1 MENWTSVFLFISGL
15 IVSFLSFVSKYLF
28 DKVSDHEKRI
38 QKIEDIQGTKL
49 DQLGR
54 EIHELKNDVS
64 KIARKVDELASQVH
78 KEKNVEM
85 QISHTLEKV
94 LIRLEKL
101 DDKEYGK

>member
-1 MENWTSVFLFISGL
+1 MENWTSIFLFIAG
-15 IVSFLSFVSKYLF
+15 IAVSFLGAVSKYLF

-38 QKIEDIQGTKL
+38 QKVEDVQGTKI

-64 KIARKVDELASQVH
+64 KMNRKIDELASHVH

-85 QISHTLEKV
+85 QIEKTLHLV
-94 LIRLEKL
+94 LKRLEKL
-101 DDKEYGK
+101 DEKDN